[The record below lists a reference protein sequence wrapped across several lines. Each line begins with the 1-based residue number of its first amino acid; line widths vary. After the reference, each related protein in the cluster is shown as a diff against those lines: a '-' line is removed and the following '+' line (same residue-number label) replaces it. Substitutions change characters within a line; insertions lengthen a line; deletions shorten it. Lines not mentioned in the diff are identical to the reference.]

1 MSLWSKKESVGS
13 DNLVSDSFVSDNF
26 ESSGSVRTET
36 FAETFW
42 LDCFGWSFFGRSS
55 SSDEDESE
63 EESDEDEDELEEL
76 ELDVSGIFGKSDKSK
91 NIFRVNF
98 YLQQPF
104 CGSLNFTPLK
114 INVGKSYT

>member
-1 MSLWSKKESVGS
+1 
-13 DNLVSDSFVSDNF
+13 LVSESFVSDNF
-26 ESSGSVRTET
+26 ESSGSLRTDT

-42 LDCFGWSFFGRSS
+42 SGCLGCFVWSFFGRSS

-91 NIFRVNF
+91 NI
-98 YLQQPF
+98 YLQ
-104 CGSLNFTPLK
+104 
-114 INVGKSYT
+114 

>member
-13 DNLVSDSFVSDNF
+13 DNLVSESFVSDNF
-26 ESSGSVRTET
+26 ESSGSERTGT
-36 FAETFW
+36 FVEPFW
-42 LDCFGWSFFGRSS
+42 TDDFGCFGWSFFGRSS

-91 NIFRVNF
+91 KYHIFT
-98 YLQQPF
+98 QSIIK
-104 CGSLNFTPLK
+104 CGASSRWSLGP
-114 INVGKSYT
+114 